1 MGRAILRA
9 GGGAVLAA
17 VYLAVLASAAPHQV
31 HHAGERLADLLPSPR
46 AAHSRDRRHGGE
58 AHQHS
63 REDRHRGHPF
73 APRADASCVL
83 EGALACKAGEL
94 PAPAPPGAPL
104 EFTGAS
110 APPAFSF
117 HARSDPSSPASRAP
131 PRPASS

>member
-46 AAHSRDRRHGGE
+46 AAHSLD
-58 AHQHS
+58 S
-63 REDRHRGHPF
+63 RPAAGEDR
-73 APRADASCVL
+73 PRRLPRPAADRSLPPGAGCPL
-83 EGALACKAGEL
+83 ESALAWKAGEL